1 MIEPSIDWNEPP
13 SRTKDLKLDTQ
24 HEERLRQE
32 LLGAWNEGTGDPAVT
47 EIRTK
52 IISHRMRAD
61 EETARFH
68 LPAISKIAD
77 GAMFVP
83 TAHMILHDC
92 YRRGW
97 AVHADP
103 ATSLQH
109 LEAAVAGGSES
120 ARWYLATYLLDGDT
134 MRSVLPPDPQRALGI
149 LRRLERGAEDVS
161 VRSLSRMSAASYLMR
176 NVPMSELSI
185 KDRELVDQYADD
197 TAQVASRDYLPLAL
211 FYAQG
216 ADGTDYSGYQYR
228 RSRELLKQ
236 GLGSRVQ
243 SVNRACMTQLEAWGV
258 APKSDPV
265 PTATEKAVETIKVT
279 GMLGGVAAVMIFWS
293 FVGLFLLSV
302 AAAINAVMIPIVLI
316 VFGVAAAIAFL
327 RRG

>member
-1 MIEPSIDWNEPP
+1 M
-13 SRTKDLKLDTQ
+13 Q
-24 HEERLRQE
+24 HEERLRQQ
-32 LLGAWNEGTGDPAVT
+32 LMDGWARGTGDPSAT
-47 EIRTK
+47 ETQTK

-68 LPAISKIAD
+68 LPAIQKIAD
-77 GAMFVP
+77 GPMFVP
-83 TAHMILHDC
+83 TALMILHDC

-97 AVHADP
+97 AVDADP
-103 ATSLQH
+103 ATALRH

-149 LRRLERGAEDVS
+149 LRKLERGAKDVS
-161 VRSLSRMSAASYLMR
+161 VRSLSRMSAASYLVR
-176 NVPMSELSI
+176 HVPIRELSVQ
-185 KDRELVDQYADD
+185 DREIVDQYADD
-197 TAQVASRDYLPLAL
+197 EAQVASRDYLPLAL

-216 ADGTDYSGYQYR
+216 ADDTDYSGYQYR
-228 RSRELLKQ
+228 RSRELLQ
-236 GLGSRVQ
+236 RGLKSRVE
-243 SVNRACMTQLEAWGV
+243 SVNRACMTQLQTWGV
-258 APKSDPV
+258 APKPAPV
-265 PTATEKAVETIKVT
+265 PTATEKAVKTIKVT

-302 AAAINAVMIPIVLI
+302 AAAINAVIVPIVLI
-316 VFGVAAAIAFL
+316 VFGIAAVLAFL